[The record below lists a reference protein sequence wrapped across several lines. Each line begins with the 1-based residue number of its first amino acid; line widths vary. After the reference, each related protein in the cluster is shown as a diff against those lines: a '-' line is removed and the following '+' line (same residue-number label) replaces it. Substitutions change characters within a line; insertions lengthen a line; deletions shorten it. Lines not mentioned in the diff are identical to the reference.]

1 MNREYKQ
8 WNIEKK
14 LIPEMIRLY
23 CLGKHKESRKEE
35 GVKGKELCSKCEELA
50 EYAEF
55 RLEMCPFKKNKGFCS
70 FCKIHCYKPEYRAEM
85 KAVMRYSGS
94 RMLFSHPI
102 FALSHVVAMIRYKKE
117 MKKNQK
123 DHNDATNKKTCEQS
137 IHIPEQNSAKE
148 QKDDR

>member
-14 LIPEMIRLY
+14 LIPEMIRIY
-23 CLGKHKESRKEE
+23 CLGNHKESRKEE
-35 GVKGKELCSKCEELA
+35 GVKGKELCSKCKELA

-55 RLEMCPFKKNKGFCS
+55 RLEKCPFKKNKGFCS
-70 FCKIHCYKPEYRAEM
+70 FCKIHCYKPEYRTQM
-85 KAVMRYSGS
+85 KEVMRYSGS
-94 RMLFSHPI
+94 RMLLSHPI

-117 MKKNQK
+117 MKKNQNV
-123 DHNDATNKKTCEQS
+123 HNDATNKKECEQS

>member
-14 LIPEMIRLY
+14 LIPEMIKIY
-23 CLGKHKESRKEE
+23 CLGNHKEIRKEE
-35 GVKGKELCSKCEELA
+35 GVKGKELCSKCKELA

-55 RLEMCPFKKNKGFCS
+55 RLEKCPFKKNKGFCS

-102 FALSHVVAMIRYKKE
+102 FALSHVAAMLKHKKRE
-117 MKKNQK
+117 KQTNDQNK
-123 DHNDATNKKTCEQS
+123 D
-137 IHIPEQNSAKE
+137 KE
-148 QKDDR
+148 QTNDR